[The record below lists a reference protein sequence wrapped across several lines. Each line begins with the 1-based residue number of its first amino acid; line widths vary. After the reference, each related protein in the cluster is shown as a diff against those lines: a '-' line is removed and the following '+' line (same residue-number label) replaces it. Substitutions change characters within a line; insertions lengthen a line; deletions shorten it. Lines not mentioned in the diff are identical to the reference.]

1 MKKIISYLFSAV
13 FAALMVYNIGAG
25 NLLAKNTD
33 VSLESIK
40 IMAAAA
46 QTELPEVTITC
57 NAQPGFCW
65 DGTCYHEFT
74 PFGGWVYVMKDCYW
88 TGSVN
93 NFCSPGFP
101 C

>member
-1 MKKIISYLFSAV
+1 MNKIILYIGSIV
-13 FAALMVYNIGAG
+13 FAALMVYNMGEG
-25 NLLAKNTD
+25 NLLAKNPD

-40 IMAAAA
+40 IMAVAA

-74 PFGGWVYVMKDCYW
+74 PFGGWVYVYRECDW
-88 TGSVN
+88 SGFVN
-93 NFCSPGFP
+93 DFCSPGFP